1 MILLDRVSVDLF
13 ADVHPVPR
21 SRANPRCSP
30 EMLASELAAAGIG
43 YRHLP
48 AWRIVPLAGGV
59 MGSGRADPT
68 MLGSGAHLLP
78 DATLAY
84 PEPEDDPAAS

>member
-1 MILLDRVSVDLF
+1 
-13 ADVHPVPR
+13 
-21 SRANPRCSP
+21 
-30 EMLASELAAAGIG
+30 
-43 YRHLP
+43 
-48 AWRIVPLAGGV
+48 